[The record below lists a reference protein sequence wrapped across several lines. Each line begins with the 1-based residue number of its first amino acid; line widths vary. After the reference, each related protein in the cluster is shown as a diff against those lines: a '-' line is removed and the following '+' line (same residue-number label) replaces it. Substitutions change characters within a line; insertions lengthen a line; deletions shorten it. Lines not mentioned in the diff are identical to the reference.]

1 MSPLDWPCGPTKP
14 YTLGEST
21 AMPIINF
28 ANREI
33 MSKVIYFGASRTGCA
48 TNVRRLHKLYQPAEV
63 SYLHHFGER
72 DSQCSWFFELLPE
85 SSAVAG
91 FTMRFRL
98 YSLTSGITHQVQ
110 RQEIVKGVDA
120 VVFVADA
127 RPEMTDHNV
136 EGMLDLEKLLSAQ
149 GLELAAIPIVLQV
162 NHCDAPNALL
172 PDAVVMDIN
181 PYGFPVV
188 EAVAPEDRGIRETL
202 EVIVNSISARV
213 RDNMAGNE
221 AAIRLTAVHRPERIE
236 AEEVLRQYIERMRK
250 SGAVVTSSLDEKPV
264 KDEYL
269 FANLPDGPIQEVHFD
284 AEGLEGHRPVHII
297 DAQATQGTI
306 KLSVVFDRTTGGG
319 PQRLNLVL
327 KSRHPQL
334 PSKKSRAPDLPDPI
348 SLPSTPPPPTQDLP
362 GVVYGI
368 AGVIGGIIV
377 GALLAF
383 LFFA

>member
-1 MSPLDWPCGPTKP
+1 
-14 YTLGEST
+14 
-21 AMPIINF
+21 MPIINF

-33 MSKVIYFGASRTGCA
+33 LSKVIYFGASRTGCA
-48 TNVRRLHKLYQPAEV
+48 TNLQRLHKLYPHTEV

-72 DSQCSWFFELLPE
+72 DGQCSWFFELLPE

-98 YSLTSGITHQVQ
+98 YSLTSGITHLVQ

-127 RPEMTDHNV
+127 RPERINHNV
-136 EGMLDLEKLLSAQ
+136 DGMLDLEKLLAAQ

-172 PDAVVMDIN
+172 PDVVAMDIN

-188 EAVAPEDRGIRETL
+188 EAIAAKDKGIRETL
-202 EVIVNSISARV
+202 EEIIDSISARV

-221 AAIRLTAVHRPERIE
+221 AAIRLTAVHRPERVE
-236 AEEVLRQYIERMRK
+236 AEEVLRHYIERMGK

-264 KDEYL
+264 KDEEL
-269 FANLPDGPIQEVHFD
+269 FATLPEGPTQKVHFD
-284 AEGLEGHRPVHII
+284 ADGLEGHRPVHIVE
-297 DAQATQGTI
+297 AMATQGEI
-306 KLSVVFDRTTGGG
+306 KLSVVFDRTTGSQ

-327 KSRHPQL
+327 
-334 PSKKSRAPDLPDPI
+334 
-348 SLPSTPPPPTQDLP
+348 TNE
-362 GVVYGI
+362 
-368 AGVIGGIIV
+368 
-377 GALLAF
+377 
-383 LFFA
+383 